1 MKNFSNTYI
10 FTFSIIMVVVVALL
24 LSLAAMQ
31 LKPFQDKNIEIEKKQ
46 NILASIRIK
55 STVKDAVDL
64 YAKYI
69 TDSYVL
75 NNKGEKQEGVDAFT
89 VELKNEV
96 SKPAAQRLLPVYVG
110 TLDDQSKAFVV
121 PLRGKGLWGPIW
133 GYISLQPDM
142 NTIYGTVFDHQG
154 ETPGLGAEITTDW
167 FQKPFFGK
175 TIFKDST
182 DFTSI
187 KVIKGGAKKDDP
199 HAVDAIS
206 GGTITSKALEAML
219 DSCLVQYKPYFI
231 QNRNK

>member
-10 FTFSIIMVVVVALL
+10 FTFSIIMVVIVALL
-24 LSLAAMQ
+24 LSMAAMQ

-75 NNKGEKQEGVDAFT
+75 NNEGEKQEGVDAFT
-89 VELKNEV
+89 VELKNEL

-110 TLDDQSKAFVV
+110 TLDDQTNAFVM

-142 NTIYGTVFDHQG
+142 NTVYGTVFDHQG
-154 ETPGLGAEITTDW
+154 ETPGLGAEITMDW
-167 FQKPFFGK
+167 FQKPFIGK
-175 TIFKDST
+175 TLFQDST
-182 DFTSI
+182 QFVSI
-187 KVIKGGAKKDDP
+187 KVLKGGAKKDDP

-206 GGTITSKALEAML
+206 GGTITSKSLEAML
-219 DSCLVQYKPYFI
+219 DSCLIQYKPYFI
-231 QNRNK
+231 QTRHK

>member
-10 FTFSIIMVVVVALL
+10 FIFSIIMVVVVALL

-31 LKPFQDKNIEIEKKQ
+31 LKPFQDKNIEVEKKQ

-55 STVKDAVDL
+55 STVKDAVEL

-75 NNKGEKQEGVDAFT
+75 NSKGEKQEGVDAFA

-96 SKPAAQRLLPVYVG
+96 SKPVAQRLLPVYVG
-110 TLDDQSKAFVV
+110 TLDDKTNAFVM

-167 FQKPFFGK
+167 FQKPFIGK
-175 TIFKDST
+175 TLFKDST
-182 DFTSI
+182 EFVSI
-187 KVIKGGAKKDDP
+187 KVLKGGAKKDDP

-206 GGTITSKALEAML
+206 GGTITSKSLEAML
-219 DSCLVQYKPYFI
+219 DSCLVPYKPYFI
-231 QNRNK
+231 QTRHK